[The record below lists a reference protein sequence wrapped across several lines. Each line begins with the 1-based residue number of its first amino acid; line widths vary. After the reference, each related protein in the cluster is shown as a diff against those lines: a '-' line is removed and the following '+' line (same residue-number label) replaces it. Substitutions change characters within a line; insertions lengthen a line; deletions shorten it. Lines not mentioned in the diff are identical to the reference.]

1 MKNYKFFQKSY
12 KKTIFYSF
20 KFLFFVLNDWLFCSN
35 KNYFEEL
42 NMRQMKLEKPG
53 GLDKFKLNEVDIPK
67 PGQNEILIKINASSL
82 NYHDLMCALGLIPT
96 DDGRVL
102 LGDAAGE
109 VVDKGKDVEMWEVG
123 DKVMSACFPNWI
135 DGPPKYELLSFIGDN
150 QDGYATE
157 YIAIEQS
164 AVTKMPSTWTLQEA
178 ATLPCAGLT
187 AWRALVD
194 EGKLQPGESVLVQG
208 TGGVSIIALQLA
220 KEMGAKVI
228 ATTSS
233 EEKAEKLRKL
243 GADEVINYKEH
254 KKWGE
259 KVLEL
264 TNNEGVDHVIEVG
277 GGETFNESIR
287 AVKLGGHIALIGV
300 LSGPA
305 ASELVL
311 PRIFLKQVRT
321 SGIAMANH
329 QSQIAMVEYLENSK
343 IKPIISDSFDLA
355 ELASAFQHQ
364 IDNKHFGKISITME

>member
-1 MKNYKFFQKSY
+1 
-12 KKTIFYSF
+12 
-20 KFLFFVLNDWLFCSN
+20 
-35 KNYFEEL
+35 
-42 NMRQMKLEKPG
+42 
-53 GLDKFKLNEVDIPK
+53 
-67 PGQNEILIKINASSL
+67 
-82 NYHDLMCALGLIPT
+82 MCALGLIPT

-109 VVDKGKDVEMWEVG
+109 VVDKGKDVEIWEVG

-157 YIAIEQS
+157 YIAIDQS

-194 EGKLQPGESVLVQG
+194 EGKLQKGESVLVQG
-208 TGGVSIIALQLA
+208 TGGVSIIALQFA
-220 KEMGAKVI
+220 KEMGANVI

-233 EEKAEKLRKL
+233 EEKAEKLREL

-321 SGIAMANH
+321 SGIAMLSLIH
-329 QSQIAMVEYLENSK
+329 
-343 IKPIISDSFDLA
+343 IS
-355 ELASAFQHQ
+355 EP
-364 IDNKHFGKISITME
+364 TRPY

>member
-194 EGKLQPGESVLVQG
+194 EGKLQMGESVLVQG

>member
-1 MKNYKFFQKSY
+1 
-12 KKTIFYSF
+12 
-20 KFLFFVLNDWLFCSN
+20 
-35 KNYFEEL
+35 
-42 NMRQMKLEKPG
+42 MRQMQLEKPG
-53 GLDKFKLNEVDIPK
+53 GLDKFKLTEVDVPK
-67 PGQNEILIKINASSL
+67 PKEDEILIKVNASSL

-109 VVDKGKDVEMWEVG
+109 VAEVG
-123 DKVMSACFPNWI
+123 SAVQNWQVGDQVMSACFPNWI
-135 DGPPKYELLSFIGDN
+135 DGPPRYEFLSFIGDN

-157 YIAIEQS
+157 YIAIKET
-164 AVTKMPSTWTLQEA
+164 AVTKMPSKWSLQEA

-194 EGKLQPGESVLVQG
+194 EGRLESGQSVLVQG
-208 TGGVSIIALQLA
+208 TGGVSIIALQFA
-220 KEMGAKVI
+220 KEMGARVI

-233 EEKAEKLRKL
+233 EEKAEKLKEL
-243 GADEVINYKEH
+243 GADEVINYKEFP
-254 KKWGE
+254 KWGE
-259 KVLEL
+259 KVLEV
-264 TNNEGVDHVIEVG
+264 TDNEGVDHVVEVG

-329 QSQIAMVEYLENSK
+329 QSQKAMVEYLENSK
-343 IKPIISDSFDLA
+343 IKPVISDSFDLS
-355 ELASAFQHQ
+355 ELANAFQHQ